1 MCTENNMSKQLKIL
15 NKFYNN
21 YYSKL
26 MTDEIL
32 YYDNLP
38 YILAYEAIDMVTNIN
53 NNIQMHFIDHVNK
66 YVNIIFDVKNRAK
79 RITEEN
85 DDKEIRKVLHKQLY
99 DEFRKVKNSLIC
111 FDKITPDDPHCMWII
126 IQRMNLFG
134 WDAINFDKNSI
145 HYDLKSNTQR
155 YLKPMFYIANELEKM
170 NDKIIQDNVTNG
182 TKNKQIRLFNV
193 LPSRT
198 NIVPKHICIDTCA
211 LIQNFIIDEPKC
223 KLFFTYKKDNRY
235 DEIWNKFFKLEK
247 RSFKKNKYTF
257 HHIIR
262 TDGVSCCIL
271 FVRINE
277 KGEPLS
283 KSIQSKKS
291 CNDVDTEHIE
301 NAIITNKMKHMK
313 VVCADPN
320 MGDLIYCGA
329 KHSDDT
335 LQTFR
340 YTQNQRRSETKVK
353 KYAKIIHD
361 KKINTKIC
369 NQPIQVLEDNIS
381 HFNGKSCRFDDFSNY
396 VFIKN
401 EMNDILYQYYRDVLF
416 RKLKFNIFTNT
427 QRSES
432 NMVNHFIDVFGGPK
446 NVMFIMGDY
455 DRGSYNMKGK
465 EPVICK
471 KFRKLFK
478 NAGFMVFLVNE
489 FRTSMLCNG
498 CNEEL
503 HKFHERLS
511 HKPRLYKKGEKELVH
526 GLLRC
531 QSVKHTCEVIHNR
544 DKNSVQNML
553 NIVQHIFET
562 GKRPKEFSRSE

>member
-1 MCTENNMSKQLKIL
+1 PL
-15 NKFYNN
+15 
-21 YYSKL
+21 
-26 MTDEIL
+26 
-32 YYDNLP
+32 
-38 YILAYEAIDMVTNIN
+38 
-53 NNIQMHFIDHVNK
+53 
-66 YVNIIFDVKNRAK
+66 
-79 RITEEN
+79 
-85 DDKEIRKVLHKQLY
+85 
-99 DEFRKVKNSLIC
+99 
-111 FDKITPDDPHCMWII
+111 
-126 IQRMNLFG
+126 
-134 WDAINFDKNSI
+134 
-145 HYDLKSNTQR
+145 
-155 YLKPMFYIANELEKM
+155 
-170 NDKIIQDNVTNG
+170 
-182 TKNKQIRLFNV
+182 
-193 LPSRT
+193 RT
-198 NIVPKHICIDTCA
+198 NIVPKNICIDTCA
-211 LIQNFIIDEPKC
+211 LIKNFMINEPNSKY
-223 KLFFTYKKDNRY
+223 LITFKKDNRY

-247 RSFKKNKYTF
+247 RTFKKNKYTF
-257 HHIIR
+257 HHMIR
-262 TDGVSCCIL
+262 TDGISCCIL
-271 FVRINE
+271 FIRTNE

-283 KSIQSKKS
+283 KSTQSKKL
-291 CNDVDTEHIE
+291 CDENDTGHIE
-301 NAIITNKMKHMK
+301 NAIITTKMRRMK

-329 KHSDDT
+329 KGSDDK

-353 KYAKIIHD
+353 KYAKIVRD

-369 NQPIQVLEDNIS
+369 NQPVQVLEDNIS
-381 HFNGKSCRFDDFSNY
+381 QFNGKSCRFDDFSNY

-401 EMNDILYQYYRDVLF
+401 EMNDILYQYYRDELF

-432 NMVNHFIDVFGGPK
+432 NMINHFIDAFGDPK
-446 NVMFIMGDY
+446 DIIFTMGDY
-455 DRGSYNMKGK
+455 DKGSYNMKGK

-511 HKPRLYKKGEKELVH
+511 HKPRLYKEGKQELVH

-531 QSVKHTCEVIHNR
+531 QSVKHTREVIHNR

-553 NIVQHIFET
+553 NIVKHIFDT
-562 GKRPKEFSRSE
+562 GKRPKEFSRTE